1 MSLLAVGVSHRS
13 APLPVLERAAL
24 AAAGTP
30 LLERLREAEH
40 LTDVA
45 VLATCNRVEVYA
57 DATRFHGGVADVVRE
72 LSRASGVDLHELTG
86 HLYVHYDAAVAE
98 HLFTVAAG
106 LDSMAV
112 GESQILGQVRALW
125 NESRADAGLGRA
137 LDELFQQALRV
148 GKRAQS
154 ETGLDRR
161 SNALVD
167 HALDRATAILGTP
180 APRTLVVGAGAMAAV
195 VVSSLQRRPDA
206 DPARLTVVNRTL
218 DGARRLS
225 AGAGGGARTAPWED
239 LEVELARADLV
250 VTCTGAVGHVVDGRH
265 LAALS
270 PGARPERMVMLDLAL
285 PRDVDPLAAQ
295 VSGVTLLDLE
305 TLGAELA
312 LIGGTDEVEAAGRI
326 VADEVEGWRS
336 QQAAA
341 GVAPTVVALRE
352 HALSILGSELDRLDR
367 RLPDL
372 PDQSRVEIRNAVRR
386 VVEKVLHTP
395 TVRVKELAD
404 APGGT
409 FYAEAL
415 RTLFDLEIS
424 DSTLSVQGV
433 ATVATQ
439 AARQADRPASSPA
452 ATSVGS

>member
-1 MSLLAVGVSHRS
+1 MSLLAVGMSHHS

-24 AAAGTP
+24 AVAGTP
-30 LLERLREAEH
+30 LLDRLRAAEH

-72 LSRASGVDLHELTG
+72 LSEASGVDLDELTS

-98 HLFTVAAG
+98 HLFTVTAG

-112 GESQILGQVRALW
+112 GESQILGQVRSLW
-125 NESRADAGLGRA
+125 NESRARGGLGRP

-167 HALDRATAILGTP
+167 HALDRAADLLGSP

-195 VVSSLQRRPDA
+195 VVSSLQRRFPGNA
-206 DPARLTVVNRTL
+206 PTHLTVVNRTL
-218 DGARRLS
+218 DAARRLS
-225 AGAGGGARTAPWED
+225 AGAGGGARAVPWED
-239 LEVELARADLV
+239 LDAELSRSELV
-250 VTCTGAVGHVVDGRH
+250 ITCTGAVGHVVDGRH

-270 PGARPERMVMLDLAL
+270 PGARPERMVLVDLAL
-285 PRDVDPLAAQ
+285 PRDIDPLAAQ
-295 VSGVTLLDLE
+295 VAGVTLLDLE
-305 TLGAELA
+305 SLGAELVR
-312 LIGGTDEVEAAGRI
+312 IGGTDEVEAARRI
-326 VADEVEGWRS
+326 VGAEVEGWRS
-336 QQAAA
+336 QQAAT

-352 HALSILGSELDRLDR
+352 QALAILDTELDRLDR

-372 PDQSRVEIRNAVRR
+372 PDASRTEIRNAVRR

-404 APGGT
+404 GPGGS

-424 DSTLSVQGV
+424 DS
-433 ATVATQ
+433 
-439 AARQADRPASSPA
+439 ARPLPEAVTTTPVSR
-452 ATSVGS
+452 